1 MKKQSLIKGSLIL
14 GIAGI
19 LTRFLGIFFRWP
31 LFMLIGDEG
40 VGYYQMVYP
49 LYMFFIAMASG
60 IPIAMSKM
68 ISESNAINDIKTS
81 FQVVKE
87 SAILTIFIGTGTSLI
102 LFLFSK
108 QIINFLN
115 WDYKAYYSLIGIS
128 FAPMI
133 ISFVTVLRGFF
144 QGFQNMTPSAISQIL
159 EQIGRVVFGVGLA
172 YILLQ
177 KGIEFSAGAA
187 SFGATAGGILAGLF
201 LYFQYRKT
209 KKSFK
214 IIKVKSN
221 PDILNKI
228 LKISIPISLGA
239 TVGTIMSLIDS
250 ILVPQKLLQAGFNK
264 TQSTILYA
272 QLTGK
277 ASVIVNIPLTLSI
290 ALCTSLIPIIAE
302 SYVLKRREEIK
313 SKVNLSI
320 KMSAVIAIPCMFGL
334 FFMAEPIMR
343 FILPGRS
350 EGGNILKYLSLSIP
364 FIIITQTTT
373 SILQSVGSYIIP
385 IINLLIGCIFKI
397 ILTIVLVP
405 ISYINIYGAVIAS
418 VSAYVIVA
426 ILNVI
431 AMKKKLGLKLNP
443 YDNFVKP
450 SYASI
455 FMIIGVLLSYSY
467 LFKNT
472 SSNGVSCLLSILLG
486 VIIYIMGIII
496 LKIFNIKND
505 RKIIKRAKK
514 PLKKT

>member
-14 GIAGI
+14 GIAGM

-68 ISESNAINDIKTS
+68 ISESNAISDIKTS

-159 EQIGRVVFGVGLA
+159 EQIGRVVFGVGLS
-172 YILLQ
+172 YILLE

-221 PDILNKI
+221 PDILTKI

-320 KMSAVIAIPCMFGL
+320 KMSAVIAVPCMFGL

-385 IINLLIGCIFKI
+385 IINLLIGCILKI

-443 YDNFVKP
+443 YENFIKP

-505 RKIIKRAKK
+505 KKIIKRAKK